1 MKNCALVVLD
11 TTKYPY
17 TLQSTLATSVTA
29 SITCNNQPDGEGEK
43 KTQKMLTKMP

>member
-1 MKNCALVVLD
+1 MKNCASVVLD

-17 TLQSTLATSVTA
+17 ALQSTAAASATA

-43 KTQKMLTKMP
+43 RTQKMLTTP

>member
-11 TTKYPY
+11 TTKYLY
-17 TLQSTLATSVTA
+17 ALQSTAATSATA

-43 KTQKMLTKMP
+43 KTQKMLTKTP